1 MLHHHNLAGH
11 RRMAPKNCRL
21 WVMKSTPSLFI
32 GVCGV
37 LVNSRLFS
45 HTSGFL
51 SKKSCRL
58 SGKSMTRS
66 SMWVMLL
73 LP

>member
-11 RRMAPKNCRL
+11 RRMAPKNCYQRVLSKVTCCLTCRL

-37 LVNSRLFS
+37 L
-45 HTSGFL
+45 
-51 SKKSCRL
+51 
-58 SGKSMTRS
+58 
-66 SMWVMLL
+66 
-73 LP
+73 